1 MGINIKA
8 NIEKENSMEKENI
21 LGQTV
26 QFMKVTSLKEWE
38 VDMELGNLQRQTLM
52 YMLEHIKMIKN
63 VDLDDTYGQMVV
75 YMREILL
82 KM

>member
-26 QFMKVTSLKEWE
+26 QFMKVTSLKE
-38 VDMELGNLQRQTLM
+38 
-52 YMLEHIKMIKN
+52 
-63 VDLDDTYGQMVV
+63 
-75 YMREILL
+75 
-82 KM
+82 